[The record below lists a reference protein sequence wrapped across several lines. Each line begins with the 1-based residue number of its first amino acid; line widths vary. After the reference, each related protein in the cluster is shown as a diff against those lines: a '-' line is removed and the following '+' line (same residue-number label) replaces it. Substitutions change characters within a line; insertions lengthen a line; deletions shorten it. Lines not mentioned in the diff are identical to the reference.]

1 MCLGLL
7 YAKKDVPF
15 SAGWLIFTCH
25 GHCDY
30 HSYKR
35 AGFFIRNYYTPG
47 QILPLKLTTP
57 VNRAP
62 DCPGPDCPGANL
74 PGGQLSTSKKRT
86 AGPRTVGPR
95 RADNWVPGKTRVYF
109 SGTPKLP
116 QVFGTNIRIKSRMLN
131 CTHISLNVPSPPQ
144 GPTGLKDNN
153 RTW

>member
-1 MCLGLL
+1 MLIESFLRMCLGLL

-62 DCPGPDCPGANL
+62 DCPGPDCPGANCPPL
-74 PGGQLSTSKKRT
+74 KNGQLGPGQLGHGEQTIGSRARQESTFQEPQNSPKCL
-86 AGPRTVGPR
+86 AQI
-95 RADNWVPGKTRVYF
+95 
-109 SGTPKLP
+109 SG
-116 QVFGTNIRIKSRMLN
+116 
-131 CTHISLNVPSPPQ
+131 
-144 GPTGLKDNN
+144 
-153 RTW
+153 